1 MVREC
6 RREREV
12 AALVRA
18 GRWPEA
24 CERDLVAHVATCLEC
39 QDVVEITDLLQ
50 QSDRGADVRVPSA
63 AQVWWRLAVR
73 ARLEREQAAAR
84 PVVWL
89 QGLAA
94 ACGVGV
100 AVAALGQVGPVLVE
114 SASALAGRVAGSV
127 PAAVPALT
135 WPTADA
141 ASRVP
146 GLAAAA
152 GAVLLLVAATTALYL
167 WIADD

>member
-1 MVREC
+1 MLLEC

-18 GRWPEA
+18 GRWPDA
-24 CERDLVAHVATCLEC
+24 CERELRAHVAACVEC
-39 QDVVEITDLLQ
+39 QDVVEITELLQ
-50 QSDRGADVRVPSA
+50 QADRGADVRVPSA
-63 AQVWWRLAVR
+63 AQMWWRLAVR

-94 ACGVGV
+94 ACGAGLAA
-100 AVAALGQVGPVLVE
+100 AVLGQAGPSLLETGAALG
-114 SASALAGRVAGSV
+114 GRVAGAL
-127 PAAVPALT
+127 PAAVPVLT
-135 WPTADA
+135 WPTVA
-141 ASRVP
+141 AISQVP
-146 GLAAAA
+146 GLAAFA
-152 GAVLLLVAATTALYL
+152 GAALLLVAATTAVYL